1 MTSTTTHESARE
13 STPHRPASWGGV
25 ISLGIGIFAIVMSE
39 FLPASLLPRIA
50 DDLEVSIG
58 AAGQSVTVTAIAGA
72 FAALLIAVVLPR
84 MDRRFVMI
92 GLTALAIVSNV
103 IVALAPSLTVLL
115 LARVLLGIAL
125 GGFWAMAT
133 AMAARLVPGDHL
145 GRALTIINAGVSV
158 ATVVAVPL
166 GAWLGEI
173 WGWRGVF
180 FLGAGV
186 GLIALIAQTAT
197 LPHLIPTAVSGLRAL
212 GATLRSGIVIAG
224 LTAILLIFGGHF
236 SGFTYI
242 RPAAESVSNIDAGG
256 LAVMLLVFG
265 IANVLGTALSGPIV
279 DRSLRA
285 AVFLFPLLVA
295 AGMLTMVLTSGSTAG
310 LFIAVAL
317 WGFGFGGV
325 PTTVLS
331 WGAHTEPARLEQIG
345 GLIVTVCNTAIAVGA
360 IIGGVLVDSVSASA
374 TLIIGG
380 ILALLG
386 GLVLT
391 SLRRRANHIPTPVSN

>member
-1 MTSTTTHESARE
+1 MRTRIHTPSACL
-13 STPHRPASWGGV
+13 
-25 ISLGIGIFAIVMSE
+25 LG
-39 FLPASLLPRIA
+39 
-50 DDLEVSIG
+50 
-58 AAGQSVTVTAIAGA
+58 
-72 FAALLIAVVLPR
+72 
-84 MDRRFVMI
+84 RRHFPGYRNFRHLI

-125 GGFWAMAT
+125 GGFWAMTT
-133 AMAARLVPGDHL
+133 AMAARLVRGDHL

-180 FLGAGV
+180 FLGAGAGV

-212 GATLRSGIVIAG
+212 GATLRSGLVIAG

-265 IANVLGTALSGPIV
+265 IANVLGTALSGPIA

-285 AVFLFPLLVA
+285 AVFL
-295 AGMLTMVLTSGSTAG
+295 
-310 LFIAVAL
+310 
-317 WGFGFGGV
+317 
-325 PTTVLS
+325 
-331 WGAHTEPARLEQIG
+331 
-345 GLIVTVCNTAIAVGA
+345 
-360 IIGGVLVDSVSASA
+360 
-374 TLIIGG
+374 
-380 ILALLG
+380 
-386 GLVLT
+386 
-391 SLRRRANHIPTPVSN
+391 